1 MKRKINQ
8 YIKTWEQRCYSNGI
22 PDEAPERLEALNK
35 VPSYR
40 KIALAILKNDYSLK
54 SLGMQVNV
62 SNYYHELKRIELKNR
77 NTNKQLK
84 LF

>member
-8 YIKTWEQRCYSNGI
+8 YIKTWEQRCYFNGI
-22 PDEAPERLEALNK
+22 PDEAPERLESLNK

-40 KIALAILKNDYSLK
+40 RIAISILKNDYALK
-54 SLGMQVNV
+54 SLGMTAKT